1 MMAKSFL
8 AVKTV
13 ILSDRGLAHT
23 KPMVEVG
30 CSESM
35 LCSDQEQWTPIGR
48 TWVDFP
54 FFHMKPAH
62 DLRQVTVHLKCTQP
76 HRPHFVPVGCEEGK
90 EIGSCFGT
98 L

>member
-30 CSESM
+30 CS
-35 LCSDQEQWTPIGR
+35 
-48 TWVDFP
+48 
-54 FFHMKPAH
+54 
-62 DLRQVTVHLKCTQP
+62 
-76 HRPHFVPVGCEEGK
+76 
-90 EIGSCFGT
+90 
-98 L
+98 